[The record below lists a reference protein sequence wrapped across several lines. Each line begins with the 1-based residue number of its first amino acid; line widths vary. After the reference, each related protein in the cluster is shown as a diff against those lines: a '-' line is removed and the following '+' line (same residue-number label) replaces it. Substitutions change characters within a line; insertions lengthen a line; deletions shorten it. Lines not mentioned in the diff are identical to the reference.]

1 VPTVASVSLLS
12 CAREPAFDAK
22 TVELLGANVSSSA
35 NFVPFGCGLLTIVP
49 KGFTSSLKGE
59 SIMKKL
65 SNDDKFSF
73 SELAVVGNMSKRSIQ
88 HLADAKLLPDNSEIA
103 RLKRVAVV
111 GAMLGAGVPLFAAAR
126 VAEAI
131 LTCFNTGDGEAP
143 SGLNYMANRL
153 PEEEM
158 HGLPHGDKLSDF
170 WYHDALKRC
179 PDIYQVDHARKGDAQ
194 IEIVDKI
201 LVFLST
207 AGGFKTMNVFDGEPD
222 EASYV
227 GSIQGWARGAES
239 EVRLLVMDAPF
250 DPEHP
255 EFPEKGKKITAKV
268 NDRRKNAI
276 AIVKINASLAIRTGL
291 DRLAGHRQ

>member
-1 VPTVASVSLLS
+1 VPTAALVSPQS
-12 CAREPAFDAK
+12 CARQPAFDAK
-22 TVELLGANVSSSA
+22 AVELLGENVSSSA
-35 NFVPFGCGLLTIVP
+35 NFVPFRCGLLTIVP
-49 KGFTSSLKGE
+49 KGFTSSIKGE

-88 HLADAKLLPDNSEIA
+88 HLADAKLLPDSSEIA

-131 LTCFNTGDGEAP
+131 LTYFNTEDGEAP
-143 SGLNYMANRL
+143 SGFKYLANEL
-153 PEEEM
+153 PSEEQLR
-158 HGLPHGDKLSDF
+158 LPHGDRINDF
-170 WYHDALKRC
+170 WYHDALKRY
-179 PDIYQVDHARKGDAQ
+179 PAIYPLGQARIGDAQ
-194 IEIVDKI
+194 IEIVDKS
-201 LVFLST
+201 LVFLSYL
-207 AGGFKTMNVFDGEPD
+207 GVKTIIKVFGD
-222 EASYV
+222 ESEESSYV

-239 EVRLLVMDAPF
+239 KVRLLEMDASF
-250 DPEHP
+250 DPEDP
-255 EFPEKGKKITAKV
+255 DFPRKGREVTISV